1 MDTICTFALLPSEKK
16 AKIKD
21 FTGYAMRDHIQ
32 VTIPKV
38 KMKMEPFKTI
48 DECYLMIHTTSPV
61 FIKTI
66 K

>member
-1 MDTICTFALLPSEKK
+1 MS
-16 AKIKD
+16 
-21 FTGYAMRDHIQ
+21 DHIQ

-48 DECYLMIHTTSPV
+48 DECHLMIHMTSPV
-61 FIKTI
+61 FIKTM

>member
-1 MDTICTFALLPSEKK
+1 
-16 AKIKD
+16 
-21 FTGYAMRDHIQ
+21 MRDHIQ
-32 VTIPKV
+32 VTIPKM
-38 KMKMEPFKTI
+38 KMKMEPCKTI